1 MKYIVKKLLLPEDI
15 INVIYSFLDIFGDI
29 RNLKKIWYKRLITPD
44 FHYCSPKMLFRKSLF
59 KKEEK
64 MLCILMENKV
74 FDMIDAIHIRNL
86 NENTSNKFYTLSI

>member
-29 RNLKKIWYKRLITPD
+29 RNLKKIWYRRLITPD
-44 FHYCSPKMLFRKSLF
+44 FSYYHQKILFRNYLF
-59 KKEEK
+59 KKEER
-64 MLCILMENKV
+64 MLSILIKNEV

-86 NENTSNKFYTLSI
+86 NELTSNKYNYIL